1 MLRYRWSLALLV
13 VLIPFV
19 IPAEPASATG
29 PEQWLAAPAGWQPS
43 GKAELY
49 APESLYKYING
60 AAESYL
66 SCNFRTLAVQNYQRK
81 GGASATVEI
90 YQHAS
95 SADAFGIYSQE
106 RPPNGFFMAI
116 GAEGYGDIITL
127 NFFKG
132 DCYVKITVDGAGK
145 EGPVVLDMFGKA
157 VADRIPGPARFPE
170 LVRRLPEGG
179 RKAHT
184 EKYIAQNF
192 LGYQFLRGAYI
203 AEYSLKGQNL
213 QGFVMDCGDA
223 KAAQA
228 AVTRF
233 AFGGNAPAGALDAGG
248 KAFRDKYNGDIQ
260 LGWRGRFVWG
270 AMGGD
275 ATQRQILTASIA
287 KSLKAGQLIQ

>member
-1 MLRYRWSLALLV
+1 MLWFRWSFALLV
-13 VLIPFV
+13 TLIPFV
-19 IPAEPASATG
+19 ILAESASAAG

-43 GKAELY
+43 GKVELY

-66 SCNFRTLAVQNYQRK
+66 SCNFRMLAVQNYSRK
-81 GGASATVEI
+81 GGATATVEI

-95 SADAFGIYSQE
+95 PADAFGIYSQE
-106 RPPNGFFMAI
+106 RPPSGFFMAI

-157 VADRIPGPARFPE
+157 VAERIPGPARFPE
-170 LVRRLPEGG
+170 LVRRLPEAG

-192 LGYQFLRGAYI
+192 LGYQYLRGAYI
-203 AEYSLKGQNL
+203 AEYLLKGQNL

-223 KAAQA
+223 ESAH
-228 AVTRF
+228 AVVARF

-270 AMGGD
+270 STGGD
-275 ATQRQILTASIA
+275 ATQRQALAASIA

>member
-1 MLRYRWSLALLV
+1 MLRSRWSLALLV
-13 VLIPFV
+13 VLIAFV
-19 IPAEPASATG
+19 NLAEPASAAG

-81 GGASATVEI
+81 DKAAATVEI

-95 SADAFGIYSQE
+95 PADAFGIYSQE

-116 GAEGYGDIITL
+116 GAEAYGDIITL

-223 KAAQA
+223 KAAHA
-228 AVTRF
+228 AVARF

-248 KAFRDKYNGDIQ
+248 KAFRDKYNGDIH

-275 ATQRQILTASIA
+275 AAQRQALTASIA
-287 KSLKAGQLIQ
+287 KSLKAGN